1 MGSILKI
8 LVDWSCE
15 VYCDFDYKGNAEPLS
30 IFKLEMRKGTYL
42 LDFKSNG
49 ELLLSQKY
57 VMQSNEQ
64 EDLLKV
70 SLKHIVED
78 KHKEEVIKQIEQLNV
93 SLEHHDKKMWIRNM
107 KNGEEIE
114 IKHELEICHHYAT
127 GFDACG
133 LLLAY
138 IGEQHDD
145 GSMEKGSLFGCI
157 NKMGEV
163 QIPFIYD
170 WICRFSNNQT
180 TVACLKG
187 QIVFINKYGEIVFEN
202 VYSSVD
208 SFNGNLCI
216 VSKDGKKGVIN
227 ECGECIIPISFDNIK
242 YIYTGDIRGYIVTKN
257 GKKGICGYDGTI
269 RIPIVYDELERC
281 REGMVLAT
289 KDNKQCV
296 FKDTGEII
304 IPMRYDSIKYDD
316 WNLHGFILSY
326 HGKKGYY
333 DLNGSEIIPIQYD
346 NMQIICR
353 RHLLVTL
360 NGKMGLLDDKGNSIL
375 AVEYEEIKNLE
386 GYLILIYHKGRWQIY
401 DVRQKKF
408 RNNSEFHDYSEGWGR
423 QIITKLNI
431 YPKHTTIY
439 GLYDYDN
446 GYLFLRTGDI
456 IQKASNG
463 RCYIVSEN
471 GKKGLINYKGKF
483 IFNTIYDDI
492 DVREEVIVAKLNGN
506 IVIYDYEG
514 NVLHDKRYQIV
525 PEVTNGL
532 AWGNRGIH
540 IEGWDILFDAEP
552 SLIQCNGK
560 WGCINKDLWHINK
573 KREIPLIKEY
583 IPCIYDKIAY
593 TDKEIV
599 SAANLDKDADILYFV
614 KKENNGNLHYFEFQL
629 QNDVAVIKKDW
640 IEQNKDKED

>member
-1 MGSILKI
+1 
-8 LVDWSCE
+8 
-15 VYCDFDYKGNAEPLS
+15 
-30 IFKLEMRKGTYL
+30 
-42 LDFKSNG
+42 
-49 ELLLSQKY
+49 
-57 VMQSNEQ
+57 
-64 EDLLKV
+64 
-70 SLKHIVED
+70 
-78 KHKEEVIKQIEQLNV
+78 
-93 SLEHHDKKMWIRNM
+93 
-107 KNGEEIE
+107 
-114 IKHELEICHHYAT
+114 
-127 GFDACG
+127 
-133 LLLAY
+133 
-138 IGEQHDD
+138 
-145 GSMEKGSLFGCI
+145 
-157 NKMGEV
+157 
-163 QIPFIYD
+163 
-170 WICRFSNNQT
+170 
-180 TVACLKG
+180 
-187 QIVFINKYGEIVFEN
+187 
-202 VYSSVD
+202 
-208 SFNGNLCI
+208 
-216 VSKDGKKGVIN
+216 
-227 ECGECIIPISFDNIK
+227 
-242 YIYTGDIRGYIVTKN
+242 
-257 GKKGICGYDGTI
+257 
-269 RIPIVYDELERC
+269 
-281 REGMVLAT
+281 MVLAT

-514 NVLHDKRYQIV
+514 N
-525 PEVTNGL
+525 
-532 AWGNRGIH
+532 
-540 IEGWDILFDAEP
+540 
-552 SLIQCNGK
+552 
-560 WGCINKDLWHINK
+560 
-573 KREIPLIKEY
+573 IKSFL
-583 IPCIYDKIAY
+583 K
-593 TDKEIV
+593 
-599 SAANLDKDADILYFV
+599 
-614 KKENNGNLHYFEFQL
+614 
-629 QNDVAVIKKDW
+629 
-640 IEQNKDKED
+640 